1 MEQITPNNSSNLLD
15 QPQIE
20 LQHLFD
26 RMKAIRAFILDV
38 DGVLTNND
46 VLVTE
51 DGAFLRTMN
60 VRDGQAI
67 KWAVEKGYHFCVI
80 TGGRSEGV
88 SNRLKTLGIQQIY
101 SGISKKVPVF
111 EQFIRE
117 FMLSPIEVCYMG
129 DDLPDLPVLRKVG
142 LPACPSDAVPEII
155 NVARYISPLNGGQG
169 CVRDIVEKVLKLR
182 GDWPVY

>member
-1 MEQITPNNSSNLLD
+1 MAQIEANSASGLIEN
-15 QPQIE
+15 PQIE
-20 LQHLFD
+20 LVHLFD
-26 RMKAIRAFILDV
+26 RMKAIRAFVLDV

-51 DGAFLRTMN
+51 TGEFLRTMN

-67 KWAVEKGYHFCVI
+67 RWATDKGYPICII

-88 SNRLKTLGIQQIY
+88 VARLKTLGVQQIY
-101 SGISKKVPVF
+101 SGRHDKLPVF

-117 FMLSPIEVCYMG
+117 FNLSPIEVCYMG
-129 DDLPDLPVLRKVG
+129 DDLPDLPVMRKVG
-142 LPACPSDAVPEII
+142 LPACPADAVPEVMQ
-155 NVARYISPLNGGQG
+155 VARYVSPLNGGTG
-169 CVRDIVEKVLKLR
+169 CVRDLIEKIMKLR

>member
-1 MEQITPNNSSNLLD
+1 MDEISAQSGSNLLTN
-15 QPQIE
+15 PQIE
-20 LQHLFD
+20 LVHLFD
-26 RMKAIRAFILDV
+26 RMKAVRAFVLDV

-51 DGAFLRTMN
+51 AGEFLRTMN

-67 KWAVEKGYHFCVI
+67 KWAVERGYPICII

-88 SNRLKTLGIQQIY
+88 VSRLRTLGIEQIY
-101 SGISKKVPVF
+101 TGRHDKLPVF

-117 FMLSPIEVCYMG
+117 FGLSPIEVCYMG

-142 LPACPSDAVPEII
+142 LPAAPADAVPEVMQ
-155 NVARYISPLNGGQG
+155 VARYISPLNGGMG
-169 CVRDIVEKVLKLR
+169 CVRDVVEKVLKLR